1 MRHTLNGLLSCMDG
15 LATED
20 GVIVVATA
28 NDPAPLSAALLK
40 RPGRFDRVA
49 LFAAPTQELRQD
61 YLARV
66 SAGRLDAPAAAA
78 AAAAMDRFSF
88 AQARE
93 AYIMAGQC
101 AFDRGNDVTP
111 DDLIRAAQQMKREGR
126 RLTTPVD
133 GRGVGFSTHENEA
146 EEVGVRPVNRG

>member
-1 MRHTLNGLLSCMDG
+1 
-15 LATED
+15 
-20 GVIVVATA
+20 
-28 NDPAPLSAALLK
+28 
-40 RPGRFDRVA
+40 
-49 LFAAPTQELRQD
+49 
-61 YLARV
+61 V

-126 RLTTPVD
+126 RLATPVD
-133 GRGVGFSTHENEA
+133 GRAVGSRRMRTRRRKSVSVLSTVA
-146 EEVGVRPVNRG
+146 EHQ

>member
-1 MRHTLNGLLSCMDG
+1 
-15 LATED
+15 
-20 GVIVVATA
+20 
-28 NDPAPLSAALLK
+28 
-40 RPGRFDRVA
+40 
-49 LFAAPTQELRQD
+49 
-61 YLARV
+61 
-66 SAGRLDAPAAAA
+66 
-78 AAAAMDRFSF
+78 MDRFSF

-126 RLTTPVD
+126 RLATPVD
-133 GRGVGFSTHENEA
+133 GRAVGFSTHENEA